1 MDKARAMAL
10 KALIEIETKKA
21 YSNLVLKNLLRSDS
35 LDTRDRAF
43 ISELVYGTVSRK
55 LTIDWIIS
63 RFSKTKLK
71 KISMR
76 VLSILR
82 LGVYQI
88 MFLDRVPHAA
98 ACDTSVELAKKYAKE
113 SSEQVLYTSTPPG
126 ITYLLALYNI
136 FC

>member
-1 MDKARAMAL
+1 MDKARETAL

-21 YSNLVLKNLLRSDS
+21 YSNLVLKNLLHSDS

-63 RFSKTKLK
+63 QFSKTKLK
-71 KISMR
+71 KISLR

-88 MFLDRVPHAA
+88 MFLDRVP
-98 ACDTSVELAKKYAKE
+98 LF
-113 SSEQVLYTSTPPG
+113 
-126 ITYLLALYNI
+126 LYNI
-136 FC
+136 RPGIPMVWSFHCPEKWQEPG

>member
-1 MDKARAMAL
+1 MDKARETAL

-113 SSEQVLYTSTPPG
+113 SSGFVNG
-126 ITYLLALYNI
+126 ILRNI
-136 FC
+136 SRGKH